1 MTFSI
6 KQFIK
11 QFIRLLIKPVVL
23 EETIPLKMR
32 IKKIQDE
39 LYHELHPQV
48 NINNKYNVPKKNKE
62 SKLNSLL
69 FDLVFRGSEDLIKQR
84 HTFYLKYFKKSRN
97 VLDIGCGRGEFLE
110 ILKMN
115 GVDATGIDI
124 NKQKVEYC
132 KKKDLKVVHA
142 SFEKYL
148 TDQLDNTFDGIFAS
162 QVIEHLSFDEL
173 TIFFRLS
180 FKKLQQNGIL
190 VVETVN
196 PHCFP
201 AFKLFY
207 LDPSHVKPL
216 FPEVVKFFFV
226 SNGYQKVKLLYL
238 HPVNPKINMRMS
250 TAYLQFECAD
260 YAVVGTKR

>member
-1 MTFSI
+1 MTLLI

-23 EETIPLKMR
+23 EETIPLKIR
-32 IKKIQDE
+32 IRKIQD
-39 LYHELHPQV
+39 ELHPQV
-48 NINNKYNVPKKNKE
+48 NINNKYNVLKKNKE

-84 HTFYLKYFKKSRN
+84 HTFYLKYFKKSRS

-124 NKQKVEYC
+124 NKQKVGYC
-132 KKKDLKVVHA
+132 KKKNLKVVHA

-148 TDQLDNTFDGIFAS
+148 SDQPDNTFDGIFAS

-173 TIFFRLS
+173 TTLFRLC
-180 FKKLQQNGIL
+180 FKKLQQDGIL

-226 SNGYQKVKLLYL
+226 SSGYQKVKLLYL

-250 TAYLQFECAD
+250 ASYLQFECAD
-260 YAVVGTKR
+260 YTVIGTKR

>member
-1 MTFSI
+1 MTLSI

-23 EETIPLKMR
+23 EETIPLKIW
-32 IKKIQDE
+32 IKKIQD
-39 LYHELHPQV
+39 ELHPQV
-48 NINNKYNVPKKNKE
+48 NINNKFNVPKNSKE

-69 FDLVFRGSEDLIKQR
+69 FDFVFRGSEDIIKQR
-84 HTFYLKYFKKSRN
+84 HTFYLKYFKKSGN

-115 GVDATGIDI
+115 GVNATGIDI

-132 KKKDLKVVHA
+132 KKKNLKVVHA
-142 SFEKYL
+142 SFKKYL
-148 TDQLDNTFDGIFAS
+148 TDQPDNAFDGIFAS

-173 TIFFRLS
+173 TSFFRLC
-180 FKKLQQNGIL
+180 FKKLQQDGIL

-226 SNGYQKVKLLYL
+226 SSGYKKVKLLYL
-238 HPVNPKINMRMS
+238 HPVNPKINMKLPAS
-250 TAYLQFECAD
+250 YLQFKCAD